1 MVSEAVVRISRPVRP
16 ACWAD
21 ASNSTPTSRPG
32 LGRSANRSPLMV
44 AEPDVGAVG
53 PTMTRIVV
61 DLPAPFG
68 PRKPVTRP
76 GRAVK
81 ETLSTAVKP
90 AYLRVSD
97 STVIMWQPSP
107 RRGVR
112 TSASR
117 PDPPPPLGGAGS
129 RSFGRSLRPLRSL
142 GWAGDHRPALAV
154 GRARRSRRSRT
165 GVARLGAGRRGD
177 GGGVARG
184 SPPGRRRLA
193 AGRDD
198 RDGRTCAGA
207 AMAAYPPV
215 GLRHGGLRHRDGV
228 GTGELAERDPR
239 RGPQHDD
246 LHPGARLRAGP

>member
-32 LGRSANRSPLMV
+32 LGRSAYRSPLMV
-44 AEPDVGAVG
+44 AEPDVGAVR

-76 GRAVK
+76 DWAVK

-97 STVIMWQPSP
+97 STVIMCQPSP

-117 PDPPPPLGGAGS
+117 PDLPRPLGGAGS
-129 RSFGRSLRPLRSL
+129 RSFGQSLTPRRSL
-142 GWAGDHRPALAV
+142 GWVCDRQRPALAV
-154 GRARRSRRSRT
+154 GRAQRSRRSRT
-165 GVARLGAGRRGD
+165 GVARLGAGRGVDGD
-177 GGGVARG
+177 GAARG
-184 SPPGRRRLA
+184 SPPGQRRLA
-193 AGRDD
+193 AVSDL
-198 RDGRTCAGA
+198 RDGRARAGA
-207 AMAAYPPV
+207 AVAAYPPA
-215 GLRHGGLRHRDGV
+215 GLR
-228 GTGELAERDPR
+228 
-239 RGPQHDD
+239 
-246 LHPGARLRAGP
+246 